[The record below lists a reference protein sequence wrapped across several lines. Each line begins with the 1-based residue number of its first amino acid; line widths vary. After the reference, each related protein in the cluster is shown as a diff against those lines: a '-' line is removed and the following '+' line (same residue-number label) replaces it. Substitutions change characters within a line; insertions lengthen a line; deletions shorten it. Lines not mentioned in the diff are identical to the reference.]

1 MSVERTIFQTLKD
14 VGVGTQYAVENRV
27 YRDLAPPDVVDLPRV
42 TFQQVGGR
50 ALNFIDGGK
59 PSKKN
64 ARIQINSWHRR
75 RDEAM
80 ALARLIEDAMRAEV
94 SLGTTVIG
102 APIAIYEP
110 DTRLYGAMQDFSVWY
125 DD

>member
-14 VGVGTQYAVENRV
+14 VGASTQYAVESRV

-42 TFQQVGGR
+42 IFQQVGGR
-50 ALNFIDGGK
+50 AVNFIDGGK

-64 ARIQINSWHRR
+64 ARFQISSWHRR

-80 ALARLIEDAMRAEV
+80 ALARLVEDAMRAETD
-94 SLGTTVIG
+94 LGTTVIG
-102 APIAIYEP
+102 AAIAIYDE
-110 DTRLYGAMQDFSVWY
+110 DARLYGAIQDFSVWY